1 MTGFTMDR
9 RMALAV
15 IRLVRLSRERASK
28 AGEMRWF
35 NVESV
40 SQELADIDAE
50 IAACEQE
57 IVAGGLDEHK

>member
-1 MTGFTMDR
+1 MRVFTMDR

-15 IRLVRLSRERASK
+15 IKLVRLSRERASK
-28 AGEMRWF
+28 AGEMRSF

-40 SQELADIDAE
+40 SRKLADIDAQ

-57 IVAGGLDEHK
+57 ILAGGLDEHK